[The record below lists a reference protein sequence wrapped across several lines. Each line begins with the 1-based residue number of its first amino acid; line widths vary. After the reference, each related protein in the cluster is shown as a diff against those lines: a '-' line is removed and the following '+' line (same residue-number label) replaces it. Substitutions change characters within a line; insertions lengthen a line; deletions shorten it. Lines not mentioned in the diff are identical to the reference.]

1 MKFPG
6 FARTTFTILAL
17 TSAFVLMAC
26 GQPQTSQQASD
37 EPATTPS
44 AQQPGET
51 PAPAEAEPAESPS
64 AETGRAQERAQAA
77 QPPAYRPPHA
87 TRREGSARPA
97 DGEAQRVAESVPYE
111 RPAPPDVAPAPQ
123 PIVKTVPAGT
133 TVDVVF
139 LDALSSETANPG
151 DSFRARVTHD
161 VVQDGIVVIPAG
173 STVAGSVTEAVPLKK
188 IGGTAKL
195 ALEFSK
201 LELPSGGTADIDASL
216 VEQGKSET
224 KKDAATI
231 GGATAG
237 GALLGK
243 IIGKKGK
250 SALIGAAVGAAAGTA
265 IAAKTHGEQV
275 EIPVGTEM
283 TLHLDRPTHVTV
295 RQ

>member
-1 MKFPG
+1 MQFPE
-6 FARTTFTILAL
+6 FARTTFTTLAL
-17 TSAFVLMAC
+17 TSALVLAC
-26 GQPQTSQQASD
+26 GQPQTSQQATD
-37 EPATTPS
+37 EPATTSS
-44 AQQPGET
+44 AEQATE
-51 PAPAEAEPAESPS
+51 APARPDAEPP
-64 AETGRAQERAQAA
+64 QAA
-77 QPPAYRPPHA
+77 EPPV
-87 TRREGSARPA
+87 SRPA
-97 DGEAQRVAESVPYE
+97 RQPRRVAESTPSE
-111 RPAPPDVAPAPQ
+111 PAMPREVAPAPQ

-133 TVDVVF
+133 TLDVVF
-139 LDALSSETANPG
+139 LDGLSSETAQPG

-161 VVQDGIVVIPAG
+161 VSQDGVVVIPAG
-173 STVAGSVTEAVPLKK
+173 SVVTGSVTEAVSLKK

-201 LELPSGGTADIDASL
+201 LELPSGGTAAIEASL

-265 IAAKTHGEQV
+265 IAAKTKGEQV
-275 EIPVGTEM
+275 EIPVGTELS
-283 TLHLDRPTHVTV
+283 LHLNQPTHVTI
-295 RQ
+295 RP